1 MRIYG
6 DTARPVSLRIPA
18 FAGLARP
25 HCAFVFSVLH
35 RRRMAGAGLKTLLV
49 VVVLVLVALVIDF
62 NYIGS
67 SLTEQFRFDHLSPPA
82 TGETGVADETTPT
95 NNTTTPPPGTP
106 LFFRSLLCL
115 FVAFVL

>member
-1 MRIYG
+1 M
-6 DTARPVSLRIPA
+6 
-18 FAGLARP
+18 
-25 HCAFVFSVLH
+25 
-35 RRRMAGAGLKTLLV
+35 KTLVV

-67 SLTEQFRFDHLSPPA
+67 SLTEQFRFDHLSPLA

-115 FVAFVL
+115 FVAFVLLSLSLFRVG